1 MEKCMDFPLVTETGR
16 NVKVEIGGRKR
27 KVKLFC
33 QRMWERLFGPL
44 PQGKSLEKKIV
55 QNADFSNQSQRSDWF
70 QLRI

>member
-1 MEKCMDFPLVTETGR
+1 MVTETGR

-44 PQGKSLEKKIV
+44 PQEKSLEKKIV
-55 QNADFSNQSQRSDWF
+55 QNAVFPATRAKAVTGFNSEYSQIV
-70 QLRI
+70 L